1 MNRIIRE
8 YGTIT
13 RVWLGNELMIFL
25 SDPKY
30 AEVSTAEYRG
40 FLSNR
45 EQHSHNNQ
53 SVKICG
59 LQVK

>member
-8 YGTIT
+8 YGNIT

-30 AEVSTAEYRG
+30 AEVRTADCRG
-40 FLSNR
+40 ILANR
-45 EQHSHNNQ
+45 QQHSNNN
-53 SVKICG
+53 
-59 LQVK
+59 